1 VWGRAAD
8 LWASAAVKYTS
19 IVRPNSLRGRIRDSS
34 LDFSPLRSRKC
45 FELPKKNYSHAHSP
59 WNALHVVAQKEHGYH
74 ALGAEEER
82 GLLGNRAT
90 VAYIG
95 LQLTTMILGEASKS
109 TKFPVSTTGSQAPE
123 RSETLFAHSIPLW
136 GYRCGLYLMEEI
148 TLVTMYSEQ
157 VAVRNV
163 KGFRKVQ
170 REHSLAARHPLTIVN
185 MSMGTSGR
193 DSCS

>member
-109 TKFPVSTTGSQAPE
+109 TKFPVSTTGSQSPGKVRNSFCSFNSAVGVP
-123 RSETLFAHSIPLW
+123 
-136 GYRCGLYLMEEI
+136 CGLYLMEEI
-148 TLVTMYSEQ
+148 TSVSMY
-157 VAVRNV
+157 
-163 KGFRKVQ
+163 
-170 REHSLAARHPLTIVN
+170 
-185 MSMGTSGR
+185 
-193 DSCS
+193 